1 MVIYCY
7 SKEKLH
13 NPEIGNYTA
22 FAISAYKY
30 NSKEKT
36 RIAYYSDVFLDESD
50 AKKFIHLC
58 NSLKLDPIHL
68 SQLMEEASINGINC

>member
-30 NSKEKT
+30 NSTEKT
-36 RIAYYSDVFLDESD
+36 RIAYYSDVFLKESD

-58 NSLKLDPIHL
+58 NSLKLDPVHL
-68 SQLMEEASINGINC
+68 PQLIEDVSVDGINC

>member
-7 SKEKLH
+7 SKEQLH

-30 NSKEKT
+30 NATEKT
-36 RIAYYSDVFLDESD
+36 RIAYYSDVFLEESD
-50 AKKFIHLC
+50 AKRFIHLC
-58 NSLKLDPIHL
+58 NSLKLDPVHL
-68 SQLMEEASINGINC
+68 EQLIEESFISDINY